1 MCSWMMKWPE
11 KEMESDKH
19 VSNRMAAEPLAAVED
34 SIGGSEETAADHC
47 SNVVT
52 IFGALHISRLTQIS
66 APVLQRSDQFNSSST
81 QNCLWRRVVVL
92 LIFII
97 ICVFSSS
104 IISLTPLLY

>member
-19 VSNRMAAEPLAAVED
+19 VSNRMAVEPLAAVED
-34 SIGGSEETAADHC
+34 STGGSEETAADHC

-52 IFGALHISRLTQIS
+52 IFGALHISCLTQIS

-81 QNCLWRRVVVL
+81 HNCLWRRVVVL

-104 IISLTPLLY
+104 IISQTPLLY